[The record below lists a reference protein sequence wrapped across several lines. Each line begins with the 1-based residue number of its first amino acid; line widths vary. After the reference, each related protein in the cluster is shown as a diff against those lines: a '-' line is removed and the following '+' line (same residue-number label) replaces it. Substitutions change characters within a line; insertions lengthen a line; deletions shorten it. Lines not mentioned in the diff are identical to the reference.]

1 MTKYRVSVEEV
12 ILHVVD
18 VEADDEEQAG
28 QLAIANIIEDDR
40 SHFMEVSDRGVTMIL
55 EQPGENNGSC

>member
-18 VEADDEEQAG
+18 VEADDEEQAA
-28 QLAIANIIEDDR
+28 QLAITNIIEDDR
-40 SHFMEVSDRGVTMIL
+40 SHFMEVSDRGVKMIL